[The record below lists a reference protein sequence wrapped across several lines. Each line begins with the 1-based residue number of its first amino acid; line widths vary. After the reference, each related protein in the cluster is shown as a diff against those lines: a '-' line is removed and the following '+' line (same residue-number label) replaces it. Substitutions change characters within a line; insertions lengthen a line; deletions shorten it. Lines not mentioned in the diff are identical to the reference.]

1 MITFFNKLGI
11 HLTDTYLV
19 VIMAVSDICHGGFE
33 VVEENLIRELHL
45 VIIKMYE
52 QSLVQQL
59 SSCLKETIQTALNR
73 YVSLGVLEKR
83 SHTKQNGGI
92 QTFYTSKQENKK
104 KIEELT
110 RKQVLAK
117 AISNEEFLIWG
128 DRIEQAVE
136 QSLVITVGSHNN
148 FKL

>member
-1 MITFFNKLGI
+1 MGL

-19 VIMAVSDICHGGFE
+19 VIMAVSEICNGGHE
-33 VVEENLIRELHL
+33 VVEENFISELHL

-59 SSCLKETIQTALNR
+59 SSCLKETIQTALRR
-73 YVSLGVLEKR
+73 YVTLGVLEKK

-92 QTFYTSKQENKK
+92 QTYYTSRQENKK
-104 KIEELT
+104 KIEDLT

-117 AISNEEFLIWG
+117 AISNEEFMLWS

-136 QSLVITVGSHNN
+136 QALVITQS